1 MATPTDVL
9 DAIVE
14 AVKQSTAFDGGSYFT
29 QQIDLDGTNST
40 LEQPVVSVKIVTN
53 PRVTAWD
60 SDLSGYVTN
69 DAGDR
74 VGRIYEATWEMEA
87 EAHILVAAA
96 SDLDTRTL
104 GQEFQQA
111 LFPYDAKHSPD
122 PLPDPDGGTM
132 TDISHFEVGDGEP
145 DDDLAGPGKRRW
157 RQELAVTFSAETR
170 RTDYPTVTDISTP
183 DAPASHSD
191 SASE

>member
-14 AVKQSTAFDGGSYFT
+14 ALQSSAEFDGGSYFT
-29 QQIDLDGTNST
+29 QTIDLDGTNSA
-40 LEQPVVSVKIVTN
+40 LEQPVVSVKIVTA

-60 SDLSGYVTN
+60 SDLSGYVTD
-69 DAGDR
+69 DAGNRIGR
-74 VGRIYEATWEMEA
+74 VYEAMWEMEA
-87 EAHILVAAA
+87 EAHILVAAT
-96 SDLDTRTL
+96 SDYDTRTL

-111 LFPYDAKHSPD
+111 LFPYDAKHSPK

-132 TDISHFEVGDGEP
+132 DDVDHFEVGDGEP

-170 RTDYPTVTDISTP
+170 RTDDPTVTDIETP
-183 DAPASHSD
+183 DAPASHS
-191 SASE
+191 E